1 MTVMMILWW
10 NGISCADCD
19 GCSIFGQLRPSL
31 NTFSS
36 SSPTVQGPICWG
48 LICRGP
54 TWLEDWES
62 LFGRGSFK
70 WENTW
75 WPLYNFF
82 FIHGLSLKTGVN
94 IWSRA
99 VSIAFV
105 ESSYCDAYQCPKVQ
119 KMPTVHMVKWSS
131 GWRCTPPLSRLCEA
145 LWIRVT
151 ALNLQYLL
159 YLLYSRY
166 WLYLLYFYTTAN
178 LGEKNVCTVLH
189 CPQSLCI
196 SMHCILLYNRLYI
209 ALYIN
214 STVQSWGDSTHHCWI
229 ECTPWQVAVQS
240 CLWGGWGLVW
250 GLGAWTNRGW
260 ISGVWRRAFSLLP
273 CWCRLKK
280 TKKNYL
286 KKHNISATAAC
297 KKLLWAFSLN
307 TPHSK
312 YS

>member
-1 MTVMMILWW
+1 MVLW
-10 NGISCADCD
+10 
-19 GCSIFGQLRPSL
+19 LTLHPSL
-31 NTFSS
+31 KSAMWGSLDQSHCTEF
-36 SSPTVQGPICWG
+36 TVF
-48 LICRGP
+48 
-54 TWLEDWES
+54 T
-62 LFGRGSFK
+62 LF
-70 WENTW
+70 
-75 WPLYNFF
+75 
-82 FIHGLSLKTGVN
+82 
-94 IWSRA
+94 A
-99 VSIAFV
+99 VFTVLTVFTVFLHNSK
-105 ESSYCDAYQCPKVQ
+105 PQ
-119 KMPTVHMVKWSS
+119 KK
-131 GWRCTPPLSRLCEA
+131 E
-145 LWIRVT
+145 
-151 ALNLQYLL
+151 
-159 YLLYSRY
+159 
-166 WLYLLYFYTTAN
+166 
-178 LGEKNVCTVLH
+178 CTVLH

-297 KKLLWAFSLN
+297 KKIIVGL
-307 TPHSK
+307 
-312 YS
+312 